1 MTDQSVEKIRKL
13 LEVIDM
19 KRRDL
24 TKYRKEM
31 IIIKNK
37 LTLLLE
43 TNDQYRSDIHNTNI
57 VLFQQNNIEI
67 FDTNKKYQDAVTNYN
82 KTQKNV
88 EHLEGVIGNYNINH
102 IITDIKTSFTT
113 LEH

>member
-1 MTDQSVEKIRKL
+1 MSVEKIRKL

-24 TKYRKEM
+24 IKYRKEM
-31 IIIKNK
+31 LIAKNK

-67 FDTNKKYQDAVTNYN
+67 IDTNNKYQDTVTNYN
-82 KTQKNV
+82 KTQKTI
-88 EHLEGVIGNYNINH
+88 EHLETVIGTYNINH
-102 IITDIKTSFTT
+102 IITDIKTSFTD
-113 LEH
+113 LK